1 LSSTAIDALIA
12 TSCATGLGPVEK
24 DFDTVPANNLT
35 QSSALNPLALI
46 IEDDATLAAL
56 YAEALR
62 QVHFKSVIVSDGAAA
77 MAQVTALAP
86 ALIVLDLHLPHVS
99 GDEILH
105 QIRQDKKLA
114 KAHIVV
120 TTADAVGAGAM
131 QDEADLVLI
140 KPISVV
146 QLRDLARR
154 IRSTL
159 A

>member
-1 LSSTAIDALIA
+1 
-12 TSCATGLGPVEK
+12 
-24 DFDTVPANNLT
+24 VPANDLT
-35 QSSALNPLALI
+35 QSAALNPLALI

-86 ALIVLDLHLPHVS
+86 ALIILDLHLPHVA

-105 QIRQDKKLA
+105 QIRQDEKLT
-114 KAHIVV
+114 KAHVVV
-120 TTADAVGAGAM
+120 TTADAVGAAAV
-131 QDEADLVLI
+131 QDEADLILI
-140 KPISVV
+140 KPISVR
-146 QLRDLARR
+146 QLRELARR